1 MLGLAALSLL
11 LPLVAPSALLLR
23 RYSHGGDPGVSAFSF
38 MQRQSATVVDG
49 SGSRKRGGKAGADG
63 EGGDGG
69 VAVATKAKMADPL
82 ATKSVI
88 HVKKKA
94 KLAKKPAPKAA
105 AVGSSAP
112 ASSAPAAS
120 SSGREEGAAEA
131 PAPAPA
137 PAASALSL
145 LGGYSDSGDSD

>member
-1 MLGLAALSLL
+1 M
-11 LPLVAPSALLLR
+11 
-23 RYSHGGDPGVSAFSF
+23 SAFSF

-105 AVGSSAP
+105 PKAAAVGSSAP
-112 ASSAPAAS
+112 ASSASAES